1 MHSPYLNISHLT
13 KNYGNFTALEDISLQ
28 VEEGEF
34 VCFLGPSG
42 CGKTTL
48 LRSIAGL
55 EQNTSGTIHQAGK
68 EISQLPPQSRDFGI
82 VFQSYA
88 LFPNLNVSDNI
99 SYGLRNKKLT
109 RKAAQWRASE
119 LLQQVEMPGVELK
132 YPAQLS
138 GGQQQRV
145 ALARALA
152 MEPGLLLLDEPLS
165 ALDARVRAHLR
176 QEICMLQR
184 KLGITTIMV
193 THDQEEALTMAD
205 KIVAMNQG
213 VIAQIGTARQIYQ
226 QPNSAFVANFIGCMN
241 MLAVSVK
248 GQQLTF
254 SAGQYLW
261 SKDIASDISNGH
273 LGFRPEQVKVLP
285 PDLRSIPAQSTTGL
299 QIAATVIS
307 ITFMGASI
315 RLRCL
320 AQGCTIE
327 VELPPSEPYSAK
339 AGSGD
344 KVLLTIEGDKLHF
357 FANPSQ
363 QSTDSPAA
371 LVTAIIDQ
379 PLIQGAI

>member
-1 MHSPYLNISHLT
+1 MH
-13 KNYGNFTALEDISLQ
+13 
-28 VEEGEF
+28 
-34 VCFLGPSG
+34 
-42 CGKTTL
+42 
-48 LRSIAGL
+48 
-55 EQNTSGTIHQAGK
+55 
-68 EISQLPPQSRDFGI
+68 
-82 VFQSYA
+82 
-88 LFPNLNVSDNI
+88 
-99 SYGLRNKKLT
+99 
-109 RKAAQWRASE
+109 
-119 LLQQVEMPGVELK
+119 GVELI

-339 AGSGD
+339 AGTGD